1 MKDETKLWLDFSKEN
16 LKSAHILLKSELYNP
31 SLQNIQ
37 QSIEKALKAVFVEK
51 ALKFKKTPSITVL
64 NNILIQKGMDIELK
78 EEDCEFIDTIY
89 LPSKYPISQV
99 LPDYEPNEE
108 ICQKGIK
115 IAESVL
121 KSVQDILK

>member
-16 LKSAHILLKSELYNP
+16 LKSAPILLKSELYNP

>member
-51 ALKFKKTPSITVL
+51 ALKFKKTHSITVL